1 MYYPAR
7 TCQFSFLIRTLL
19 KRASQSSFERNI
31 LQYGG
36 LQHPPHPLGYPL
48 HHPPPPPPAPPRHRP
63 ISPPLPPSP
72 PSLPIIA
79 TCTLLSLPLH
89 HSLLRSPPI
98 RPVFLLRLGSRRA
111 VVVSSVAA
119 IQECLVKN
127 DLTFSDRPF
136 LPSVKDLTFD
146 HTPSAPPRFGPSG
159 KAIADAPN
167 AVLFSPAIIQSL
179 SAGIIHQEVKVMLRS
194 LLRKGKGGG
203 GVCTLRPKLSE
214 LTMNVIMRA
223 VAGKRCFGEDEDDAT
238 EIGRKFRWAVEEYFR
253 LINAVSVA
261 DLLPFLKWVG
271 AGLWDR
277 AERRRV
283 RRELGD
289 LVAELLDEVRKQ
301 RCNKKKDKKSINTAN
316 TTVVEALVEM
326 QEREGEDHYNGN
338 YLEGMIQSLLI
349 AGIPT
354 ITEQLEW
361 TMALLLNHPEA
372 KNKATSEIN
381 SLVGHDRLLDYSD
394 IPNLPYLSSIVKES
408 FRLCPVDPLLV
419 PRESRNECT
428 IGGFHVPSGTMLI
441 PNVYAVYQDPE
452 HWTDPTSFK
461 PERFLDAEEKMKD
474 LETVYFPFGIGR
486 RNCPGSGLAMRVIL
500 MALGGLLQCFEWER
514 VGEELVDMT
523 EGRAFDVPMLKPLV
537 AKYKAR
543 HAMLPL
549 LS

>member
-1 MYYPAR
+1 
-7 TCQFSFLIRTLL
+7 
-19 KRASQSSFERNI
+19 
-31 LQYGG
+31 
-36 LQHPPHPLGYPL
+36 
-48 HHPPPPPPAPPRHRP
+48 
-63 ISPPLPPSP
+63 
-72 PSLPIIA
+72 
-79 TCTLLSLPLH
+79 
-89 HSLLRSPPI
+89 
-98 RPVFLLRLGSRRA
+98 
-111 VVVSSVAA
+111 
-119 IQECLVKN
+119 
-127 DLTFSDRPF
+127 
-136 LPSVKDLTFD
+136 
-146 HTPSAPPRFGPSG
+146 
-159 KAIADAPN
+159 
-167 AVLFSPAIIQSL
+167 
-179 SAGIIHQEVKVMLRS
+179 
-194 LLRKGKGGG
+194 
-203 GVCTLRPKLSE
+203 
-214 LTMNVIMRA
+214 MNVIMRA

-289 LVAELLDEVRKQ
+289 LVAELLDEVDSCKCQ
-301 RCNKKKDKKSINTAN
+301 NFLC
-316 TTVVEALVEM
+316 
-326 QEREGEDHYNGN
+326 
-338 YLEGMIQSLLI
+338 
-349 AGIPT
+349 
-354 ITEQLEW
+354 
-361 TMALLLNHPEA
+361 
-372 KNKATSEIN
+372 
-381 SLVGHDRLLDYSD
+381 
-394 IPNLPYLSSIVKES
+394 SIVKES